1 VSKPNYNSR
10 EDEFWQGVLLG
21 SKPTHKRSRASA
33 WALYTTA
40 LAAVFFLCSFIKD

>member
-1 VSKPNYNSR
+1 MKHNYNSR

-21 SKPTHKRSRASA
+21 SKPAHKRSRASD

-40 LAAVFFLCSFIKD
+40 LATVFFLCSFIKD